1 MAWPAVTG
9 CSQAETFSQLSSIS
23 FAQLCTVF
31 ASNNSICMLEG
42 CDGLLRWT
50 SADTNPKY
58 IPHTW
63 KTVGDTPCNL
73 CPEHDWGGGAQRA
86 FLHQSSLHLLF
97 LARSLFLWNATRWID
112 RGPERPYEIWIS
124 HILCKMQHLDSLPH
138 VSQKLHLVLDGS
150 ISTGC
155 AWC

>member
-1 MAWPAVTG
+1 MEFVPNAVFSSCKAVQGFAHLVPKTMYSLVQKKGTVLLSTSLAWPAVTG
-9 CSQAETFSQLSSIS
+9 CSRAETFSQLSSIS

-97 LARSLFLWNATRWID
+97 LARSL
-112 RGPERPYEIWIS
+112 S
-124 HILCKMQHLDSLPH
+124 
-138 VSQKLHLVLDGS
+138 VSVECD
-150 ISTGC
+150 
-155 AWC
+155 